1 MSKTFYL
8 FLRNNFLP
16 FILKAKHAHFR
27 KIREKKDLKE
37 EENKTLDLTRD
48 TLLITLIMNPEYLI

>member
-8 FLRNNFLP
+8 F
-16 FILKAKHAHFR
+16 LKAKHAHFR
-27 KIREKKDLKE
+27 KIRKKKDLKE

-48 TLLITLIMNPEYLI
+48 TLLITLIMNPENLI